1 MRHRAPSIAD
11 SADRTANCP
20 AARRAGSLS
29 PWPAAL
35 SSNARVWALSA
46 SGAQAFVAGSV
57 AFDTESFAASAALEA
72 VCDARLYESSASE
85 SQSSTPEPERL
96 LMMTATAAIMPPTIS
111 TPMRNLFIASSLVT
125 ERRPA
130 YALGCQKVHP
140 GSDFGPGSR
149 RTWTDQ

>member
-1 MRHRAPSIAD
+1 MHLDGCDARPLAPHFIRVTRDETSRYSMQTRPTQRQLPGREARGLARAP
-11 SADRTANCP
+11 
-20 AARRAGSLS
+20 GSLS

-46 SGAQAFVAGSV
+46 SRAQAFVAGSV

-72 VCDARLYESSASE
+72 VCDAPLYESSASE

-111 TPMRNLFIASSLVT
+111 TPM
-125 ERRPA
+125 
-130 YALGCQKVHP
+130 
-140 GSDFGPGSR
+140 
-149 RTWTDQ
+149 